1 MKTQHASDASK
12 RDGNA
17 TEQYFAAEPSPRT
30 FAVA

>member
-17 TEQYFAAEPSPRT
+17 TEQYFAAEPSS
-30 FAVA
+30 AH